1 MARDTAHAGQARVF
15 WPIFQVLAPGQ
26 IGEGEHVLT
35 QTRNSQL
42 AHCPIFSYYQTM
54 ALKKPWL
61 YFGNKASDASQPE
74 PTASMGIPGIPVDRG
89 HPFYFGFLAAS
100 GAVIAITMLK
110 AFASAGQ
117 VFVLIIIS
125 LFLAAGLNPGVEFF
139 RRRGLK
145 RSHAVLAVVF
155 FVLVFVGIFSAVVIP
170 PAITQVSNL
179 FKNAPKIL
187 EDLKSNRI
195 LGDLNKHYGI
205 IDSLQAKFNASIH
218 NGQYVISAF
227 GGVIGVGKAVISG
240 AVAALTV
247 LVLTLYFLASLPSV
261 TGAAYHFVP
270 ASRRDRVSKITDAI
284 ILRIGGFVSGQA
296 TVAFIA
302 SIFGLILAL
311 SLGLPYPSAIA
322 VLVFVCGAIPLI
334 GHLLGVTVITL
345 IALSKS
351 PTAAVITFIL
361 YVVYIQIEN
370 YLVMPRIMRRSLSM
384 PGIVTIIAALVGVSL
399 LGIVGGILAVPIAAA
414 ILLIVDEVVYPKADI
429 S

>member
-1 MARDTAHAGQARVF
+1 
-15 WPIFQVLAPGQ
+15 
-26 IGEGEHVLT
+26 
-35 QTRNSQL
+35 
-42 AHCPIFSYYQTM
+42 M

-61 YFGNKASDASQPE
+61 YFGNKASDSSQPE
-74 PTASMGIPGIPVDRG
+74 PAASMGTPGVPVDRG

-125 LFLAAGLNPGVEFF
+125 LFLAAGLNPAVEFF

-145 RSHAVLAVVF
+145 RSHAVMAVVF
-155 FVLVFVGIFSAVVIP
+155 IVLLLVGIFSAVVIP

-187 EDLKSNRI
+187 EDLKSNRLI
-195 LGDLNKHYGI
+195 GNLNTHYGI
-205 IDSLQAKFNASIH
+205 IDSLQAKFNSSIH

-240 AVAALTV
+240 AVATLTV
-247 LVLTLYFLASLPSV
+247 LILTLYFLASLPSV
-261 TGAAYHFVP
+261 TGAAYRFVP
-270 ASRRDRVSKITDAI
+270 ASRRERVAKITDAI
-284 ILRIGGFVSGQA
+284 ILRIGGFVSGQ
-296 TVAFIA
+296 TIVAFIA
-302 SIFGLILAL
+302 GFFGLIMAL
-311 SLGLPYPSAIA
+311 SLGLPYPAAIA
-322 VLVFVCGAIPLI
+322 VLIFVCGAIPLI
-334 GHLLGVTVITL
+334 GHLLGEIVITL

-351 PTAAVITFIL
+351 PTAAAITFVL
-361 YVVYIQIEN
+361 YMVYIQIEN
-370 YLVMPRIMRRSLSM
+370 YLITPRIMRKSLSM
-384 PGIVTIIAALVGVSL
+384 PGIVTIIAAMLGVSL
-399 LGIVGGILAVPIAAA
+399 LGVVGGVLAVPIAAA

>member
-1 MARDTAHAGQARVF
+1 
-15 WPIFQVLAPGQ
+15 
-26 IGEGEHVLT
+26 
-35 QTRNSQL
+35 
-42 AHCPIFSYYQTM
+42 M
-54 ALKKPWL
+54 ALKKFKMP
-61 YFGNKASDASQPE
+61 FVSKGE
-74 PTASMGIPGIPVDRG
+74 ETAEESVPPFMGTPGLPVDRG

-100 GAVIAITMLK
+100 GAVIAITVLR
-110 AFASAGQ
+110 ALAGASQ

-125 LFLAAGLNPGVEFF
+125 LFLAAGLNPSVEFF

-145 RSHAVLAVVF
+145 RPIAVLAVVF
-155 FVLVFVGIFSAVVIP
+155 AVLVFVGIFSAVIIP
-170 PAITQVSNL
+170 PAITQVGNL

-187 EDLKSNRI
+187 QDLKSNTY
-195 LGDLNKHYGI
+195 LGNLNKHYGI
-205 IDSLQAKFNASIH
+205 IDSLQAKFTSSIH

-227 GGVIGVGKAVISG
+227 GGVIGVGRAVLSG

-247 LVLTLYFLASLPSV
+247 LILTLYFLATLPSV
-261 TGAAYHFVP
+261 TGAAYRFVP

-302 SIFGLILAL
+302 AIFGLILAL
-311 SLGLPYPSAIA
+311 SLRLPYPAAIA

-334 GHLLGVTVITL
+334 GHLLGVTAVTL

-351 PTAAVITFIL
+351 PTAAIITLAL
-361 YVVYIQIEN
+361 YVAYIQLEN
-370 YLVMPRIMRRSLSM
+370 YLIMPRIMRKSLSI
-384 PGIVTIIAALVGVSL
+384 PGVVTIIAALVGVSL

-414 ILLIVDEVVYPKADI
+414 VLLIIDEVVFPKADN